1 MQRLIAVVFVSLCG
15 LSGLS
20 GCVVSQPPSPNDPY
34 YAPVLG
40 NTPMAPTP
48 TDGSLYRG
56 DYSMSFFDDRKAT
69 RVGDIITIVLS
80 ERTVSS
86 KKSGVSVK
94 KESDNNFTGSILG
107 VTPRLGE
114 YSLDTNTQA
123 NRDFVGESDA
133 DQSNS
138 LQGNITATVTDVL
151 PNGNLVIR
159 GEKWITLNKGEEFIR
174 VSGMVRREDIG
185 LDNSVLSTR
194 LANARLSYAGKGAL
208 ADASEMG
215 WLSQFFNSP
224 VWPL

>member
-1 MQRLIAVVFVSLCG
+1 MYKLIITAL
-15 LSGLS
+15 LSCYLT
-20 GCVVSQPPSPNDPY
+20 GCVISQPAAPNDPF

-40 NTPMAPTP
+40 NGPVPPAP

-56 DYSMSFFDDRKAT
+56 DYSLSFFDDRKAT
-69 RVGDIITIVLS
+69 RIGDIITIVLS
-80 ERTVSS
+80 ERTVGS

-94 KESDNNFTGSILG
+94 KESDNSFTGTILG
-107 VTPRLGE
+107 VEPRVGE
-114 YSLDTNTQA
+114 YSLDTSTQID
-123 NRDFVGESDA
+123 RDFIGESDA

-174 VSGMVRREDIG
+174 VSGMVRREDIN

-194 LANARLSYAGKGAL
+194 LANARLSYAGSGAL
-208 ADASEMG
+208 ADAGEMG
-215 WLSQFFNSP
+215 WLSRFFNSA